1 MNLND
6 PILRARGAERK
17 RRGDSASVAGVHGCA
32 RVRERCR
39 RRKRSWRWPELQRP
53 PALLTR
59 SVDTIPGAVDA
70 DPALAIEEVQASPDN
85 APVVQTCRDQGREII
100 SEIEYASRVHQA
112 LGHTEPVVAVTG
124 ANGKTT
130 TTSMIDYMLRH
141 EGWDTACVGN
151 IGTSWAR
158 SLSERLTRDEG
169 APQGP

>member
-6 PILRARGAERK
+6 PILVLGAGESGVGSALLAKSMGARAFVSDA
-17 RRGDSASVAGVHGCA
+17 GDGKGPGVA
-32 RVRERCR
+32 
-39 RRKRSWRWPELQRP
+39 ELQAAGIAYEVGGHHP
-53 PALLTR
+53 EQWD
-59 SVDTIPGAVDA
+59 DT
-70 DPALAIEEVQASPDN
+70 ALAIKSPGIPDN

-130 TTSMIDYMLRH
+130 TTSMIDHMLRH
-141 EGWDTACVGN
+141 DGWDTACVGN

-158 SLSERLTRDEG
+158 RLS
-169 APQGP
+169 